1 MGLPDEDF
9 HDNFNEAMKFQTLKE
24 QSYLERDLSQMPPPE
39 EIPSDELIE
48 DPMKSVMQSIM
59 KNQQSMLYSGVH
71 QTSNHES

>member
-48 DPMKSVMQSIM
+48 DPMKSVM
-59 KNQQSMLYSGVH
+59 
-71 QTSNHES
+71 